1 MARQRKRSDGSLQ
14 KAFTVNG
21 KRYCVYGASAS
32 ELAEKEAQKRDEVAN
47 GKDKR
52 ENPTLDDYHDKWTD
66 ARRDSIK
73 ESTLRC
79 QSFQYANCASV
90 RIQDTGMRLGDMRL
104 AEITVEDIREV
115 QKALKDSG
123 KRTQMT
129 LVMVL
134 KRRHSAGFRHFGGS
148 W

>member
-1 MARQRKRSDGSLQ
+1 MARQRKRSDGRLQ
-14 KAFTVNG
+14 KVFTVNG

-73 ESTLRC
+73 ESTLRF

-115 QKALKDSG
+115 QKALKDSR

-129 LVMVL
+129 LVMVQ
-134 KRRHSAGFRHFGGS
+134 KRRRSAGFRHFGGS